1 MSVSI
6 NVGYGNN
13 KKLSLFL
20 ILKKIPVV
28 GFSPSESRFK
38 TLESL
43 PRGESELMPSAAY
56 DAAAPVNVRCLL
68 ASLRQSFSAAVL

>member
-1 MSVSI
+1 MLGMEIIKSFFNIEENSSGWLFAERKSV
-6 NVGYGNN
+6 
-13 KKLSLFL
+13 
-20 ILKKIPVV
+20 
-28 GFSPSESRFK
+28 K